1 MTYSKDIDQLIY
13 IIKVTTGLI
22 IIGGAV
28 ALTLLG
34 DSFQLPSSL
43 DWLLVA
49 FPIGLFTLLF
59 PLSYLTYFR
68 MDELQ
73 KKLHE
78 HASVATLTL
87 LVSVAGIIGVL
98 QANEVIP
105 LFNQV
110 WSLVASIIIWGIS
123 LMFSDRSYK

>member
-1 MTYSKDIDQLIY
+1 MAYSKKFNQLIY

-22 IIGGAV
+22 IIGAAV
-28 ALTLLG
+28 IVTLVG
-34 DSFQLPSSL
+34 HSFQLSNSL

-49 FPIGLFTLLF
+49 FPIVLFALLF
-59 PLSYLTYFR
+59 FLSYLIYFK

-73 KKLHE
+73 KEMHK

-87 LVSVAGIIGVL
+87 LVPVAGIIGVL
-98 QANEVIP
+98 QANNFIP

-110 WSLVASIIIWGIS
+110 WFLVAGIAVWGLS